1 MSIWYSLL
9 TQLRDHGPLTRA
21 QLAVWNRDDDQGVGV
36 EAAIKQAGRSAFF
49 MVGGPGSKHAIQEIK
64 ADNSVLKATV
74 VYPSDMSA
82 SAVKLARLIAQN
94 KGMGDLVG
102 QDLPSSVTLFSATVA
117 KENVDQYLP
126 GAFS

>member
-1 MSIWYSLL
+1 ME
-9 TQLRDHGPLTRA
+9 
-21 QLAVWNRDDDQGVGV
+21 RDDDQGIGV
-36 EAAIKQAGRSAFF
+36 EAAIKQLGRSAFV
-49 MVGGPGSKHAIQEIK
+49 MVGGAGSKHAMQEIK

-82 SAVKLARLIAQN
+82 SAVKLARLVAQN

-102 QDLPSSVTLFSATVA
+102 QDLPSSVTLFSATVTN
-117 KENVDQYLP
+117 ENVDKYLP

>member
-1 MSIWYSLL
+1 MSIRYELL
-9 TQLRDHGPLTRA
+9 TLLRDHGPLSRA
-21 QLAVWNRDDDQGVGV
+21 QLAVWNLDDDQGIGV
-36 EAAIKQAGRSAFF
+36 EAAIKQAGRRAFF
-49 MVGGPGSKHAIQEIK
+49 MVGGAGSMHAMQEIK

-82 SAVKLARLIAQN
+82 SAVKLARLVAQN
-94 KGMGDLVG
+94 KVMGDLVG
-102 QDLPSSVTLFSATVA
+102 QDLPSSVSLFSATVT